1 MINIHFIALVSV
13 VLSILFYIFRRS
25 DQETLLSMILLIL
38 VVFIVLMI
46 NTTTSKYNLEN
57 TSSLPENTLA
67 SQKPPLIPTHF
78 KYIRRYDHN
87 RYTVIN
93 QMISDLTTLKDRIAR
108 KETNEQ
114 KQKRLFSIFLDN
126 QNKLME
132 EIYSI
137 EQILPPKHLKQ
148 LHKDTTRIHDYTVN
162 MVKDLANV
170 LKKRGYHIPE
180 YGVVANNF
188 VE

>member
-46 NTTTSKYNLEN
+46 NTTKNLEN
-57 TSSLPENTLA
+57 TPSLPDNTLA

-148 LHKDTTRIHDYTVN
+148 LQKDTTRIHDYTVN
-162 MVKDLANV
+162 MIKDLANV

>member
-1 MINIHFIALVSV
+1 
-13 VLSILFYIFRRS
+13 
-25 DQETLLSMILLIL
+25 MILLIL

-46 NTTTSKYNLEN
+46 NTTTTTSKYNLEN
-57 TSSLPENTLA
+57 TPSLPDNTLA

-93 QMISDLTTLKDRIAR
+93 QMISDLTTLKDRIGR

-162 MVKDLANV
+162 MIKDLANV